1 MSIKKSVMK
10 PLKYIDLFA
19 GCGGLSLGLYE
30 AGWSGLFAIEKD
42 KFAFETLMY
51 NLIQK
56 HAHFSWVDWLEK
68 KEHDIKSV
76 LLNHKT
82 DLENLKNTI
91 ALVTGGPPCQGF
103 SMAGQRNEA
112 DTRNQLVY
120 SYIDFIDLVRPK
132 MLLLEN
138 VRGFTYSFNK
148 KNKDVKPYS
157 QMVWER
163 LQALGYDVHGEV
175 LDFSTFGV
183 PQRRKRF
190 IMVGIQKELN
200 QSAKTFF
207 ELLEKEKKDF
217 LKTSGLTI
225 DNSVEA
231 AISDL
236 LQSNGSVPCPDS
248 KNFNSAFLGTQQ
260 SDFQKWARQR
270 THEADIIPNSHRFAK
285 HSKEITTLFSHLL
298 VHAPRDKRLDGKN
311 RAPFQL
317 KRRGI
322 TVLDKS
328 LCTPTLTSSPED
340 YLHYSEPRILT
351 VREYAR
357 IQTFPDWF
365 EFKGKYTT
373 GGQQRKIEVPRY
385 TQVGNAI
392 PPLFG
397 TLAGYVLKKIING
410 KVF

>member
-1 MSIKKSVMK
+1 MKS
-10 PLKYIDLFA
+10 LKYIDLFA

-42 KFAFETLMY
+42 KYAFETLKY
-51 NLIQK
+51 NLIQN
-56 HAHFSWVDWLEK
+56 HPHFSWVDWLAK
-68 KEHDIKSV
+68 KEQDIKEV
-76 LLNHKT
+76 LLNHKN

-112 DTRNQLVY
+112 DARNQLVY

-163 LQALGYDVHGEV
+163 LQALGYDVYGEV

-207 ELLEKEKKDF
+207 ELLEKEKNDF
-217 LKTSGLTI
+217 LKKKGLTI
-225 DNSVEA
+225 YNSVEA

-236 LQSNGSVPCPDS
+236 LQSNGQIPCPDS
-248 KNFNSAFLGTQQ
+248 KGFNAAFLGKKD
-260 SDFQKWARQR
+260 SNFQKWARER
-270 THEADIIPNSHRFAK
+270 TNDSDTIPNSHRFAK
-285 HSKEITTLFSHLL
+285 HGTEITTLFNTLL
-298 VHAPRDKRLDGKN
+298 ATAPKDKRLDGKN
-311 RAPFQL
+311 REPFQL

-328 LCTPTLTSSPED
+328 LCAPTLTSSPED

-397 TLAGYVLKKIING
+397 ELAGYVLQKIING